1 MTGWQ
6 WHHLDHM
13 QVICTSLRTD
23 DRANTS
29 SLTDR
34 MLFLMPYQQWQ
45 STEGKWDWKQRCR
58 RKEKDSNGVQLTGH
72 SWCDKCCLS
81 LSVDWWVVGK
91 ASVAACRHASATP
104 ARENDSQTAHRGSNK
119 ESRGVYFLLLLTY
132 RTAERVSVKREW
144 TSVCSHYSRRL
155 LYRDDVLQCIL
166 GCGCELDVHGSKQM
180 FSWQFLF
187 NKFLICL
194 RMGVSP

>member
-1 MTGWQ
+1 MTVQ
-6 WHHLDHM
+6 TPHHLQTGCSSWCPTNSDKALKANETGSRGAEERRRIVTGCSWLVTVG
-13 QVICTSLRTD
+13 VINVVCRC
-23 DRANTS
+23 
-29 SLTDR
+29 
-34 MLFLMPYQQWQ
+34 Q
-45 STEGKWDWKQRCR
+45 STDESSARRVSLLADMHLRHLREKMILRQRIEEVTKRVEVC
-58 RKEKDSNGVQLTGH
+58 T
-72 SWCDKCCLS
+72 
-81 LSVDWWVVGK
+81 
-91 ASVAACRHASATP
+91 
-104 ARENDSQTAHRGSNK
+104 
-119 ESRGVYFLLLLTY
+119 FLLLLTY